1 MKCKNCFGWFR
12 FCKYVFEGGEIY
24 LWSIYYLWPIYYLWL
39 IYYTCLSLDMF
50 VYQSIVYYTPDLP
63 TYRKEPVSVEGK
75 LFIQMK
81 GFKFF
86 SVKCTA
92 LLTSI
97 SAFPN
102 LSISQ
107 ARTKPSS
114 KDFRVYKGLVAI
126 WDSCQCTNV
135 RIRVVCMSVSM
146 HACICVCVG
155 VPDELCGTGW
165 YVIIGIPSLN
175 GL

>member
-1 MKCKNCFGWFR
+1 MIIITIAPITIIIVWYDRHVYDDEYILGWN
-12 FCKYVFEGGEIY
+12 
-24 LWSIYYLWPIYYLWL
+24 
-39 IYYTCLSLDMF
+39 
-50 VYQSIVYYTPDLP
+50 
-63 TYRKEPVSVEGK
+63 RKEPVSVEGK

-126 WDSCQCTNV
+126 
-135 RIRVVCMSVSM
+135 
-146 HACICVCVG
+146 
-155 VPDELCGTGW
+155 
-165 YVIIGIPSLN
+165 
-175 GL
+175 